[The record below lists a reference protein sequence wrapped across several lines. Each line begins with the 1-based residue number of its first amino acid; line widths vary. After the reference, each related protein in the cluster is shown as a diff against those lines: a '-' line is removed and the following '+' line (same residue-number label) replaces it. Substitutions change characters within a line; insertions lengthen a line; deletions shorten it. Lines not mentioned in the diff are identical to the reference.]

1 VSSPR
6 GLSIRTFDEA
16 DRDAVVALAPRLC
29 IGVAPWRDPDA
40 VVAAA
45 LEWVADSMAR
55 AASKDGA
62 LFVAER
68 DGQVVGFVSVSTR
81 QHFTGELDAY
91 IGELVVD
98 PRAERTGVGAALVGQ
113 ACQWASDAGLR
124 RISLE
129 TGAANDGARLF
140 YSRLGFD
147 EEDMRLSSALP
158 APRLRAPV
166 PPAAQVLE

>member
-1 VSSPR
+1 MSCPR
-6 GLSIRTFDEA
+6 SLTVRAFDEA

-29 IGVAPWRDPDA
+29 IGVASWRDPEA
-40 VVAAA
+40 VAGAA
-45 LEWVADSMAR
+45 LEWVAESMAR
-55 AASKDGA
+55 AVSEDGA
-62 LFVAER
+62 LFVGER

-81 QHFTGELDAY
+81 RHFTGELDAY

-113 ACQWASDAGLR
+113 ACHWAAEAGLR

-129 TGAANDGARLF
+129 TGAANAGARLF

-147 EEDMRLSSALP
+147 EEDVRLFSALS
-158 APRLRAPV
+158 APRQQAPV
-166 PPAAQVLE
+166 PPAGQVLE